1 MRGGEGARGGGVKSV
16 AAAAEIKV
24 ESWHG
29 KVQLP
34 YLKLFYEEVHID
46 SDIVLPTVALG
57 GFLSKLNPAH

>member
-1 MRGGEGARGGGVKSV
+1 MRGGEGARGEGSSLWQR
-16 AAAAEIKV
+16 EIKA

-29 KVQLP
+29 EVQLP